1 MLRQQKETS
10 ECSREAGMFNLL
22 KMKRNQH
29 ECERLRD
36 ALERSA
42 GVDALS
48 ASQRAHLAA
57 CAECQEAADIFIMS
71 RSVMQNV
78 PSRAAEPGPWFA
90 PRVMAAIAARE
101 AELRGS
107 LDAWAA
113 VPRLAARLT
122 WVSAL
127 ALLLASTWL
136 YESPRRAQ
144 TAASNSQGGIESLF
158 DAGQSTGPDD
168 VLPSLESGH
177 D

>member
-1 MLRQQKETS
+1 
-10 ECSREAGMFNLL
+10 MFNLL
-22 KMKRNQH
+22 RMKKNQN

-36 ALERSA
+36 ALERSS
-42 GVDALS
+42 GTEQLS

-57 CAECQEAADIFIMS
+57 CAECQEAADVFIMS
-71 RSVMQNV
+71 RSIVQDL

-136 YESPRRAQ
+136 YSSPRRTQ
-144 TAASNSQGGIESLF
+144 TAANSNQGTIESLF
-158 DAGQSTGPDD
+158 DAAQSAGPDD
-168 VLPSLESGH
+168 VLPAMESGH